1 MANVKISD
9 MTPGSALTGTELL
22 EMVQSGATAST
33 TSEALTYDL
42 RSYGDFYSGADQTGS
57 AATPTAT
64 IFGTTEIG
72 SAGITVVTDGSALTR
87 VTFATAGVYQIIAS
101 LQLTNAGASDH
112 DCTMW
117 LRKNG
122 TDIVGSATKVTV
134 PKTGDGGQGFMSQCH
149 FETVT
154 AGQYIQVMWLPE
166 HADVTLN
173 ATAAVVGPPAVPLI
187 PSAHMTAER
196 IG

>member
-9 MTPGSALTGTELL
+9 MTPGTTPDGTELQ
-22 EMVQSGATAST
+22 EAVQSGGTVSLTTAQVSF
-33 TSEALTYDL
+33 AG
-42 RSYGDFYSGADQTGS
+42 RSYGDFYDITDQTGD
-57 AATPTAT
+57 AAVPTAVK
-64 IFGTTEIG
+64 FGTSSINT
-72 SAGITVVTDGSALTR
+72 AGITVVTDGASLTR
-87 VTFATAGVYQIIAS
+87 MTVTDAGIYQIIAS
-101 LQLTNAGASDH
+101 LQLANAGASDY

-122 TDIVGSATKVTV
+122 TDIIGSATKVTV
-134 PKTGDGGQGFMSQCH
+134 PKTGDGGQGFVMQCH
-149 FETVT
+149 FETLT

-173 ATAAVVGPPAVPLI
+173 ATAAAVGPPAVPLI
-187 PSAHMTAER
+187 PSSHITAER